1 MGLETALFVFTP
13 NEGQAGGPL
22 SKIASGGELSRVS
35 LAIEVITAAKRASP
49 TLVFDEVDVGI
60 GGTTAAVVGRLLK
73 QLATHT
79 QLLVVTHQ
87 PQVAA
92 AARVHIHVAKQTVGG
107 STESQ
112 ALVLSEAQRIEEI
125 ARMLGGTTLT
135 ETTYAMAKELLAN
148 A

>member
-1 MGLETALFVFTP
+1 M
-13 NEGQAGGPL
+13 
-22 SKIASGGELSRVS
+22 
-35 LAIEVITAAKRASP
+35 ITAAKRASP

-60 GGTTAAVVGRLLK
+60 GGTTAAVVGRMLA

-92 AARVHIHVAKQTVGG
+92 AAQVHIHVAKQTHAG

-112 ALVLSEAQRIEEI
+112 ALVLSDAERVEEI

-135 ETTYAMAKELLAN
+135 DTTYAMAKELLAN